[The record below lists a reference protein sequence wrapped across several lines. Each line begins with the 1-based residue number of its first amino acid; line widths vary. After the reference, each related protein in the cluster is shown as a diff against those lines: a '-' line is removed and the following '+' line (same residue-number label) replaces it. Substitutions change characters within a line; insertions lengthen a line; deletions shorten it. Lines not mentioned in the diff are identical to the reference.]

1 MAFQSGA
8 FQAGAFQGAGGN
20 RLVAVEVGDDTFT
33 GASATLS
40 PAVLAAVEGSNDV
53 FVGSSST
60 STPATLTARE
70 QGSDTFTGNGALVLL
85 RARETGAD
93 KFSGL
98 SNSAGQIIVI
108 PRAPVGGTGYLVEMQ
123 SVHRVSGTARTF
135 YFSTDAFN
143 SLPSDTPA
151 NQHYKV
157 RIMNPGNYSRSLF
170 SPGTTSGDVS
180 VGYGYI
186 ELVNMD
192 GELDELRDYA
202 FDGYSLRILTISRLR
217 PVYVE
222 ASKLFD
228 GTMEQV
234 ELSWESARVL
244 IRDRLAELDK
254 ALQTALFAG
263 TTIAGGM
270 NEAEGQPDD
279 LKGKPKP
286 LCYGAPAQI
295 VPSPANSFDLIYSA
309 GADGLDAITEV
320 RDKGVLLT
328 ASGNDYATI
337 ASLRTASI
345 PSGQYA
351 TVKALGLFRLSSSPQ
366 GQVTCAPVKGLNA
379 AARTAAKLA
388 RLVLLKAGF
397 VENTHFL
404 ASDIT
409 ALDALNPAEVGYY
422 VEAEEVTTLDVVR
435 KILGSIGAAI
445 VPNRLGVF
453 RLVRFAAP
461 SGYPVL
467 TLTDADLLTTGD
479 QGQKAID
486 QLATGDEGKGV
497 PAWKVSVKYRRNWSV
512 MTNNDLASVNVTA
525 PFRSFATEEW
535 RTAVASDTGVK
546 TKHKLSP
553 ELTFETFLVSEAAA
567 QAEANRLLALHSVRR
582 ERFKVTVKSWMAAPL
597 DLGSVVRLQ
606 INRFGLS
613 LGRDFTVIGITEN
626 YQTGNTT
633 LDLWG

>member
-1 MAFQSGA
+1 MAFQPGA
-8 FQAGAFQGAGGN
+8 FQAGAFQGAASN
-20 RLVAVEVGDDTFT
+20 SLQAVETGSDGFSASLVTETTVVLSAVETGNDGAAFVLDVAITATLGVREIGSDGFT
-33 GASATLS
+33 GIG
-40 PAVLAAVEGSNDV
+40 PLAE
-53 FVGSSST
+53 
-60 STPATLTARE
+60 
-70 QGSDTFTGNGALVLL
+70 L
-85 RARETGAD
+85 RARETGTDGFAGTGD
-93 KFSGL
+93 ST
-98 SNSAGQIIVI
+98 GQIIII

-123 SVHRVSGTARTF
+123 SVHRVTGAARTF

-143 SLPSDTPA
+143 SLPTDTPA
-151 NQHYKV
+151 NQHYMV
-157 RIMNPGNYSRSLF
+157 RIKNPGNYSRSLF

-192 GELDELRDYA
+192 GDLDELRDYA
-202 FDGYSLRILTISRLR
+202 FDGYSLRILTVSRLR
-217 PVYVE
+217 PIYVE
-222 ASKLFD
+222 ATRLFG

-254 ALQTALFAG
+254 ALQTVLFAG
-263 TTIAGGM
+263 TTTAGGM

-286 LCYGAPAQI
+286 LCYGAPVQI
-295 VPSPANSFDLIYSA
+295 VPAPANSFDLIYSA
-309 GADGLDAITEV
+309 GADGLDAIGEV

-328 ASGNDYATI
+328 ASGADYSTVA
-337 ASLRTASI
+337 ALRTASI

-351 TVKALGLFRLSSSPQ
+351 TARALGLVRLGSSPH
-366 GQVTCAPVKGLNA
+366 GQVTCAPVKGANA
-379 AARTAAKLA
+379 AARTAGQLA
-388 RLVLLKAGF
+388 RRVLLKAGY
-397 VENTHFL
+397 VQDTDFL
-404 ASDIT
+404 ASDVT
-409 ALDALNPAEVGYY
+409 ALDALNSAEVGYY
-422 VEAEEVTTLDVVR
+422 VDTEEETTLDVVR
-435 KILGSIGAAI
+435 KVLGSIGATI

-453 RLVRFAAP
+453 RLVRFSAP

-467 TLTDADLLTTGD
+467 TLTSADLLTTGE

-525 PFRSFATEEW
+525 AFRSFATEEW
-535 RTAVASDTGVK
+535 RTAVASDAAVK

-553 ELTFETFLVSEAAA
+553 ELTFETYLVSEAAA
-567 QAEANRLLALHSVRR
+567 QTEANRLLALHSVRR
-582 ERFKVTVKSWMAAPL
+582 ERFKVTVKSWMAEPL
-597 DLGSVVRLQ
+597 DLGSV
-606 INRFGLS
+606 INLKITRFGLS
-613 LGRDFTVIGITEN
+613 AGRLFTVIGITEN

>member
-1 MAFQSGA
+1 MAFQPGA
-8 FQAGAFQGAGGN
+8 FQAGAFQGAASN
-20 RLVAVEVGDDTFT
+20 SLQAVET
-33 GASATLS
+33 GSDGFSATLVTETT
-40 PAVLAAVEGSNDV
+40 AVLSAVETGNDGAA
-53 FVGSSST
+53 FVLDVAIT
-60 STPATLTARE
+60 ATLAVGET
-70 QGSDTFTGNGALVLL
+70 GSDGFSGIGSLAEL
-85 RARETGAD
+85 RARETGSDGFAGTGD
-93 KFSGL
+93 SD
-98 SNSAGQIIVI
+98 GQIIII

-123 SVHRVSGTARTF
+123 SVHRTTGVARTF

-143 SLPSDTPA
+143 SLPSDNPP
-151 NQHYKV
+151 NQHYMV
-157 RIMNPGNYSRSLF
+157 RIKNPGNYSRSLF
-170 SPGTTSGDVS
+170 SPGATSGDVS

-192 GELDELRDYA
+192 GDLDELRDYA

-217 PVYVE
+217 PVYAE
-222 ASKLFD
+222 ASRLFG

-254 ALQTALFAG
+254 ALQTVLFAG
-263 TTIAGGM
+263 TTTAGGM

-295 VPSPANSFDLIYSA
+295 VPAPANSFDLIYSA
-309 GADGLDAITEV
+309 GADGLNAVTEV

-328 ASGNDYATI
+328 PSGNDYATI
-337 ASLRTASI
+337 TALRTASI

-351 TVKALGLFRLSSSPQ
+351 TAKALGLFRLASSPQ
-366 GQVTCAPVKGLNA
+366 GQVTCSPVKGVSA
-379 AARTAAKLA
+379 AARSAAQLA
-388 RLVLLKAGF
+388 RLVLLKAGYA
-397 VENTHFL
+397 EGTDFL
-404 ASDIT
+404 ATDVT

-422 VEAEEVTTLDVVR
+422 VDTEEETTLDVVR
-435 KILGSIGAAI
+435 KILGSIGATL

-453 RLVRFAAP
+453 RMVRFSAP

-467 TLTDADLLTTGD
+467 TLTAADLLTTGD
-479 QGQKAID
+479 QGQKAIE

-497 PAWKVSVKYRRNWSV
+497 PAWKVTVKYRRNWSV
-512 MTNNDLASVNVTA
+512 MTNNDLASVNVTPA
-525 PFRSFATEEW
+525 FRSFATEEW
-535 RTAVASDTGVK
+535 RTAVASNDSVK
-546 TKHKLSP
+546 AKHKLSP
-553 ELTFETFLVSEAAA
+553 ELTFETYLVAEAAA

-582 ERFKVTVKSWMAAPL
+582 ERFKVTVKSWMAAPM

-613 LGRDFTVIGITEN
+613 SGRDFTVIGITEN